1 MIKGNFL
8 EVRAVVQNSIN
19 ETILPKSSN
28 IVTENIEQAYQ
39 QSIMSEQNLYVP
51 TKRYKKMT
59 HKNDIREAMV
69 KGYTEMSQIN
79 LTICSECLHL
89 EYEAEHMVE
98 RLVCG
103 G

>member
-39 QSIMSEQNLYVP
+39 QSITSEQNLYVP
-51 TKRYKKMT
+51 TKQYKKMT